1 MDRAVRAA
9 RRRVRSALDRQIRGE
24 HMPWL
29 TRRRADGTAAGTTR
43 YGAIDRA
50 SRSVEIGWTM
60 LSREARRTPI
70 NTEAKYLQLRHAF
83 DDLGA
88 IRVWLKADVLN
99 ERSCRAIERIGAKL
113 EGIVRNE
120 SVMWDGRVRDA
131 FYYSVIDRDWPE
143 VRRHLEALLER

>member
-1 MDRAVRAA
+1 
-9 RRRVRSALDRQIRGE
+9 
-24 HMPWL
+24 MPWL
-29 TRRRADGTAAGTTR
+29 TRRRSDGTAVGTTR

-88 IRVWLKADVLN
+88 VRVWLKTDVLN
-99 ERSCRAIERIGAKL
+99 ERSRRAIERIGAKL
-113 EGIVRNE
+113 DGVIRKEGI
-120 SVMWDGRVRDA
+120 MWDGRVRDA
-131 FYYSVIDRDWPE
+131 CYYSVIDGDWPD
-143 VRRHLEALLER
+143 VRQRLKDLLARGRQGSA